1 MSTGNAEIDRLELAI
16 ESSANDALGELDR
29 LSSKLRNVGS
39 LIRNINR
46 NGNFDISFSRSSIQ
60 KVGRDMADN
69 LIKGFNLDKAETS
82 VKKQVRSLTKEIAEG
97 FAKNG
102 KSYDWGAPAE
112 KIASILKK
120 NGGVVNDVTEDYQ
133 RLYEAIKAINKIKIR
148 SADAK
153 SLGDDY
159 RNRNGLL
166 RQKFSQKEG
175 TPLDTVYGELSGQF
189 KGILPDASDIRT
201 VEDQFQ
207 ALNDALSY
215 YYKLRDSGLS
225 QPEGFEDDVYASI
238 VNEVKNLTSELE
250 RAKKANQEVK
260 SVKVDGNEKSINGIA
275 DALGNLSDSMDK
287 MSGSGISPS
296 DIGKIAQNIGKFE
309 DIDSGKILEVA
320 NSIKELGSSFS
331 FLEQINGSA
340 SELLAA
346 VREVRKLGNSSSLGK
361 KLNDSWKPDDMSN
374 LRIHRGDEYI
384 DDVDFDGPLR
394 NPVELETEASY
405 NAGAM
410 TATFGEAASKI
421 KNYADAVEQFG
432 KQAGNALNELGNTP
446 ISLNT
451 KSFEAQIR
459 NIKSQMQELR
469 SEGIGPGDS
478 QYDDASKQLAI
489 LKEQKAYYEKY
500 YKELA
505 RLSVASEKA
514 IGSEGG
520 AASLT
525 ADQME
530 ELAREKAGASLENK
544 KLAKSAQS
552 SSSSLGKETSKTR
565 SAAQSFA
572 RFAKSCN
579 GLLSVISKPIIN
591 GFKNLTKEIRN
602 SQKQYNTGFSTPRM
616 IGMSVL
622 YSTVFGTISSINQ
635 AIADGSNNLVQYSS
649 EYNHSIS
656 SIVSALTYLKNAW
669 AAAFA
674 PIVNV
679 VAPYLQSFIEML
691 ASALNSVGSFFAA
704 LTGKKLVVQAKKV
717 WQDYGATL
725 GDSGKEAADGLK
737 DAADAAKDL
746 QNYTL
751 GIDEL
756 NIIQPQDASSNPGSG
771 SGGQDSGLGN
781 ELLPSDMFE
790 TVEVEGE
797 VAGFAQRLREAF
809 LAEDWEGIGKILADG
824 INSGLEFL
832 YQAISWENVGPK
844 ITYFCNAFTTAFNSL
859 ADNINWDLL
868 GSTVGAGINT
878 VVNTLNLLID
888 GIDWT
893 GLGSHFAVGLMGM
906 VDEVNWFELG
916 RLIGNKFMIAW
927 ETLLGFVTSLDYG
940 EIGRSLAEGF
950 NGMISEIDL
959 GDIGTAIGTVVA
971 GIIEMFR
978 EFFANA
984 NWGEVGNQ
992 IKEGIS
998 NAISA
1003 ASDGGK
1009 NDGILAAMLG
1019 VGTIAGLSQVIGP
1032 ISKTF
1037 SDIAKLVGGSGLVK
1051 AFKDASTAT
1060 GKTGLSG
1067 AFDLLKG
1074 ALKGITGPVGIAVGA
1089 VAAIALGIVD
1099 LWNTSDSFRQSVS
1112 DMWDEISDAFSYA
1125 KTAIWDNTLSPLWD
1139 NLKDF
1144 FGSLY
1149 DLYESSGLK
1158 GIFEEVVV
1166 TVGNLLSDN
1175 IAGAIKIVATAFE
1188 TVGDI
1193 AEDTIDV
1200 LSGIVEFVT
1209 GVFSGDWD
1217 RAWSGVE
1224 KIVEGFKSGVED
1236 LFEGLWKTI
1245 GVIFSPV
1252 IDFFNEK
1259 FSDAYSAV
1267 KKVWQAAP
1275 GWFEDRW
1282 EDIQKAFSS
1291 VVEFFRKTF
1300 DNAYKAA
1307 QKIWQNVGKWFQDRW
1322 KDIQQAFS
1330 TVSSFFQK
1338 TFDNGYNSVKNAF
1351 KNIGSWFGDRWNDI
1365 KNVFSPVATFFG
1377 DAFNKAASA
1386 VKKAFN
1392 GIGSTFKSIANQ
1404 ILNPI
1409 KNAVNAIID
1418 GVNWIIGKLGVGTK
1432 LPHWS
1437 FPGFAKGSNG
1447 LPQDTIGMVNDQKGA
1462 TYKELIVPPNGKPFI
1477 PEGRNVLLPMK
1488 KGTKIMPAKQTKEFI
1503 ENVPHFKFGIGDF
1516 FAGAWDSFR
1525 DFTGDIWD
1533 YISNP
1538 SKIVKMAIDK
1548 FTDFSGIVEPWLS
1561 IAGGVVNKILDSA
1574 VSFVTKLFEKAG
1586 GEGVEGAVRWA
1597 LKIANDDS
1605 HGYDQAS
1612 RWGNPDYDCSSFVIS
1627 AFEQAGIRLKS
1638 AGATYTGNMY
1648 GAAKSVGFKDVTG
1661 SGGLKRGD
1669 ILLNRR
1675 NHTALYIGNGQIVQA
1690 SINEHGRT
1698 TGGRPG
1704 DQTGREIYV
1713 RSYYDYPWDNILR
1726 FVGYENGIGKI
1737 RLSDFLGNI
1746 PKLADGGIL
1755 TPGQLF
1761 MANEKGP
1768 ELLSRA
1774 GNRTTVM
1781 NNNQIVKSVSDGVE
1795 SAMTNQ
1801 VTRLEALMMQM
1812 IENQERILQKDLS
1825 LNIDGKRTSKQLSKA
1840 NKNAGYNFSPA

>member
-1 MSTGNAEIDRLELAI
+1 MSAGSNEIDRLELAI
-16 ESSANDALGELDR
+16 ESSANNALDELDK
-29 LSSKLRNVGS
+29 LSSKLRSVGN

-82 VKKQVRSLTKEIAEG
+82 VKKQVRALTKEIAEG

-120 NGGVVNDVTEDYQ
+120 NGGVVNDVTDDYQ

-148 SADAK
+148 SVDAK

-201 VEDQFQ
+201 AEDQFQ
-207 ALNDALSY
+207 ALNEALSY

-250 RAKKANQEVK
+250 RAKKANQDVK
-260 SVKVDGNEKSINGIA
+260 SVKVDGNEKAINGIA
-275 DALGNLSDSMDK
+275 ESLGNLSDSMDK
-287 MSGSGISPS
+287 MSGSGVSPS
-296 DIGKIAQNIGKFE
+296 DIGKIARNIAKFE

-346 VREVRKLGNSSSLGK
+346 VREVRKLGNTSSIGK
-361 KLNDSWKPDDMSN
+361 KLNDDWEPQDMSEIPIN
-374 LRIHRGDEYI
+374 RHDEYI
-384 DDVDFDGPLR
+384 EKPDYDESLSDS
-394 NPVELETEASY
+394 NPIDSSEWESY
-405 NAGAM
+405 NNVQQEIDECTESCRRFMAALDESLDGSKVKTFEGQISQLKSEMKSLEKSGLGQGDTDYDDLYDQM
-410 TATFGEAASKI
+410 TA
-421 KNYADAVEQFG
+421 
-432 KQAGNALNELGNTP
+432 
-446 ISLNT
+446 
-451 KSFEAQIR
+451 
-459 NIKSQMQELR
+459 
-469 SEGIGPGDS
+469 
-478 QYDDASKQLAI
+478 
-489 LKEQKAYYEKY
+489 LKELKAYYERY
-500 YKELA
+500 YRELN
-505 RLSVASEKA
+505 RLSLASENA
-514 IGSEGG
+514 IDGEGE
-520 AASLT
+520 AANLT
-525 ADQME
+525 ADQMRK
-530 ELAREKAGASLENK
+530 LAKEKAGASLENK

-565 SAAQSFA
+565 SAAQAFS

-579 GLLSVISKPIIN
+579 GLLSVISKPVIN

-622 YSTVFGTISSINQ
+622 YSTVFGAISSINQ

-669 AAAFA
+669 AVAFA

-691 ASALNSVGSFFAA
+691 ATTLNSVGSFFAA

-717 WQDYGATL
+717 WQDYGAAL

-756 NIIQPQDASSNPGSG
+756 NIIQPQDTNNNAGSG
-771 SGGQDSGLGN
+771 SGDKDSGIGS

-832 YQAISWENVGPK
+832 YQVISWENVGPK

-888 GIDWT
+888 GINWT

-940 EIGRSLAEGF
+940 KIGRSLAEGF

-1019 VGTIAGLSQVIGP
+1019 VGAMAGLSQVIGP
-1032 ISKTF
+1032 ISKAF
-1037 SDIAKLVGGSGLVK
+1037 LDISKLVGGSGLVK
-1051 AFKDASTAT
+1051 AFEEASAAT

-1067 AFDLLKG
+1067 AFELLKG

-1112 DMWDEISDAFSYA
+1112 DMWAEISDAFSYA

-1139 NLKDF
+1139 NLKEF

-1158 GIFEEVVV
+1158 KIFEDVVV
-1166 TVGNLLSDN
+1166 TVGNLISDN
-1175 IAGAIKIVATAFE
+1175 LAGAIKIIATAFE
-1188 TVGDI
+1188 AVGDV

-1200 LSGIVEFVT
+1200 LDGIVKFVT
-1209 GVFSGDWD
+1209 GVFSGNWEK
-1217 RAWSGVE
+1217 AWSGVE
-1224 KIVEGFKSGVED
+1224 KIVDGFVNAIED

-1252 IDFFNEK
+1252 VDFFDEK
-1259 FSDAYSAV
+1259 FSGAYNAV
-1267 KKVWQAAP
+1267 KNIWQSAP
-1275 GWFEDRW
+1275 GWF
-1282 EDIQKAFSS
+1282 
-1291 VVEFFRKTF
+1291 
-1300 DNAYKAA
+1300 
-1307 QKIWQNVGKWFQDRW
+1307 GDRW

-1330 TVSSFFQK
+1330 AVSSFFQT

-1365 KNVFSPVATFFG
+1365 KNVFSPIATFFG
-1377 DAFNKAASA
+1377 EAFDKAATA
-1386 VKKAFN
+1386 VKKAFD
-1392 GIGSTFKSIANQ
+1392 GIGNKFRDIANQ

-1418 GVNWIIGKLGVGTK
+1418 GVNWVIDKLGVGTK
-1432 LPHWS
+1432 LSHWS
-1437 FPGFAKGSNG
+1437 FQGFAKGSNG
-1447 LPQDTIGMVNDQKGA
+1447 LPQDTVGMVNDQKGA

-1503 ENVPHFKFGIGDF
+1503 ENVPHFKFGIGDL

-1533 YISNP
+1533 YVSNP

-1597 LKIANDDS
+1597 LKIANDNS

-1612 RWGNPDYDCSSFVIS
+1612 RWGSPDYDCSSFVIS
-1627 AFEQAGIRLKS
+1627 AFEQAGIPLKS
-1638 AGATYTGNMY
+1638 AGASYTGNMY
-1648 GAAKSVGFKDVTG
+1648 GAAMSVGFKDVTG
-1661 SGGLKRGD
+1661 SGELKRGD

-1675 NHTALYIGNGQIVQA
+1675 SHTALYIGNGQIVQA

-1698 TGGRPG
+1698 TGGSPG

-1713 RSYYDYPWDNILR
+1713 RSYYDYPWDSILR
-1726 FVGYENGIGKI
+1726 FVGYKNGIGNIKF
-1737 RLSDFLGNI
+1737 SDFLGGI
-1746 PKLADGGIL
+1746 PKLAGGGIL

-1761 MANEKGP
+1761 MANENGP
-1768 ELLSRA
+1768 ELLGRI

-1781 NNNQIVKSVSDGVE
+1781 GNDQIVKSVSNGVE
-1795 SAMTNQ
+1795 SAMTKQ
-1801 VTRLEALMMQM
+1801 VTRMEALMMRM

-1825 LNIDGKRTSKQLSKA
+1825 LNIDGKRANRQLSKA
-1840 NKNAGYNFSPA
+1840 RKNTGYSFSPA

>member
-1 MSTGNAEIDRLELAI
+1 MSAGSNEIDRLELAI
-16 ESSANDALGELDR
+16 ESSANNALDELDK
-29 LSSKLRNVGS
+29 LSSKLRSVGN

-69 LIKGFNLDKAETS
+69 LIKGFNLDKAEAS
-82 VKKQVRSLTKEIAEG
+82 VKKQVRALTKEIAEG

-120 NGGVVNDVTEDYQ
+120 NGGVVNDVTDDYQ

-148 SADAK
+148 SVDAK

-189 KGILPDASDIRT
+189 KGILPDAADVKTI
-201 VEDQFQ
+201 EDQFH

-260 SVKVDGNEKSINGIA
+260 SVKVDGNEKAINGIA
-275 DALGNLSDSMDK
+275 EALGNLSDSMDK
-287 MSGSGISPS
+287 MSGSGVSPS
-296 DIGKIAQNIGKFE
+296 DIGKIARNIAKFE

-331 FLEQINGSA
+331 FLGQINGSA

-346 VREVRKLGNSSSLGK
+346 VREVRKLGNTSSIGK
-361 KLNDSWKPDDMSN
+361 KLNDDWEPQDMSEIPIN
-374 LRIHRGDEYI
+374 RHDEYI
-384 DDVDFDGPLR
+384 EKPDYDESLSDS
-394 NPVELETEASY
+394 NPIDSSEWESY
-405 NAGAM
+405 NNVQQEIDECTESCRRFMAALDESLDGSKVKTFEGQISRLKSEMKSLEKSGLGQGDTDYDDLYDQM
-410 TATFGEAASKI
+410 TA
-421 KNYADAVEQFG
+421 
-432 KQAGNALNELGNTP
+432 
-446 ISLNT
+446 
-451 KSFEAQIR
+451 
-459 NIKSQMQELR
+459 
-469 SEGIGPGDS
+469 
-478 QYDDASKQLAI
+478 
-489 LKEQKAYYEKY
+489 LKELKAYYERY
-500 YKELA
+500 YRELN
-505 RLSVASEKA
+505 RLSLASENA
-514 IGSEGG
+514 IDGEGD
-520 AASLT
+520 AANLT
-525 ADQME
+525 ADQMRK
-530 ELAREKAGASLENK
+530 LAKEKAGASLENK

-552 SSSSLGKETSKTR
+552 SSTSLGKETSKTR
-565 SAAQSFA
+565 SAAQAFS

-579 GLLSVISKPIIN
+579 GLLSVISKPVIN

-602 SQKQYNTGFSTPRM
+602 SQKQYNTGFSTPQM

-622 YSTVFGTISSINQ
+622 YSTVFGAISSINQ

-669 AAAFA
+669 AVAFA

-756 NIIQPQDASSNPGSG
+756 NIIQPQDTNNNAGSG
-771 SGGQDSGLGN
+771 SGDKDSGIGS

-832 YQAISWENVGPK
+832 YQAISWENAGPK

-868 GSTVGAGINT
+868 GSTVGTGINT

-888 GIDWT
+888 GINWT

-927 ETLLGFVTSLDYG
+927 GTLLGFVTSLDYG
-940 EIGRSLAEGF
+940 KIGRSLAEGF

-959 GDIGTAIGTVVA
+959 GDIGTTIGTVVA

-1019 VGTIAGLSQVIGP
+1019 VGAIAGLSQVIGP
-1032 ISKTF
+1032 ISKAF
-1037 SDIAKLVGGSGLVK
+1037 SDISKLVGGSGLVK
-1051 AFKDASTAT
+1051 AFKNASAAT

-1067 AFDLLKG
+1067 AFELLKG

-1112 DMWDEISDAFSYA
+1112 DMWAEISDAFSYA

-1139 NLKDF
+1139 NLKEF

-1158 GIFEEVVV
+1158 KIFEDVVV
-1166 TVGNLLSDN
+1166 TVGNLISDN
-1175 IAGAIKIVATAFE
+1175 LAGAIRIIATAFE
-1188 TVGDI
+1188 AVGDI

-1200 LSGIVEFVT
+1200 LDGVVKFVS
-1209 GVFSGDWD
+1209 GVFSGNWEK
-1217 RAWSGVE
+1217 AWSGVE
-1224 KIVEGFKSGVED
+1224 KIVDGFVSGTED

-1252 IDFFNEK
+1252 VDFFSKK

-1267 KKVWQAAP
+1267 KRIWQAAP
-1275 GWFEDRW
+1275 GWFGDRW
-1282 EDIQKAFSS
+1282 RDIQRVFSP
-1291 VVEFFRKTF
+1291 VAEFFRKNF
-1300 DNAYKAA
+1300 DNAYKTV
-1307 QKIWQNVGKWFQDRW
+1307 QKIWQNVGSWFGDRW

-1330 TVSSFFQK
+1330 TVSNFFQT
-1338 TFDNGYNSVKNAF
+1338 TFNDGYTSVKNAF
-1351 KNIGSWFGDRWNDI
+1351 KDIGSWFGDRWNDI
-1365 KNVFSPVATFFG
+1365 KNVFYPVATFFG
-1377 DAFNKAASA
+1377 DAFNSAANA
-1386 VKKAFN
+1386 VKRAFD
-1392 GIGSTFKSIANQ
+1392 GIGDKFRDIANQ

-1418 GVNWIIGKLGVGTK
+1418 GVNWVIDKLGVGSK
-1432 LPHWS
+1432 LSHWS
-1437 FPGFAKGSNG
+1437 FQGFAKGSNG
-1447 LPQDTIGMVNDQKGA
+1447 LPQDTVGMVNDQKGA
-1462 TYKELIVPPNGKPFI
+1462 TYKELILPPNGKPFI
-1477 PEGRNVLLPMK
+1477 PNGRNVLLPMK
-1488 KGTKIMPAKQTKEFI
+1488 KGTKIMPAKETKEFI
-1503 ENVPHFKFGIGDF
+1503 ENMPHFKLGIGDF
-1516 FAGAWDSFR
+1516 FSGAWESFKN
-1525 DFTGDIWD
+1525 FTGSVWD
-1533 YISNP
+1533 YITNP
-1538 SKIVKMAIDK
+1538 EKLIQMAIDQ
-1548 FTDFSGIVEPWLS
+1548 FTDFSGVPSLLVSISKGVIDKVFGSVVDFVKGLFDKATTVEYNP
-1561 IAGGVVNKILDSA
+1561 SA
-1574 VSFVTKLFEKAG
+1574 
-1586 GEGVEGAVRWA
+1586 GVEQWRGLATKA
-1597 LKIANDDS
+1597 LQMTGQYSESNLSRLLMQMSTESGGNPNAINNWDINAKNGTPSKGLMQVIDPTFNAYKYPGYDNIWDPLS
-1605 HGYDQAS
+1605 NILAAIRYTLSRYGSLSRGWQGHGYAQ
-1612 RWGNPDYDCSSFVIS
+1612 
-1627 AFEQAGIRLKS
+1627 
-1638 AGATYTGNMY
+1638 
-1648 GAAKSVGFKDVTG
+1648 
-1661 SGGLKRGD
+1661 
-1669 ILLNRR
+1669 
-1675 NHTALYIGNGQIVQA
+1675 
-1690 SINEHGRT
+1690 
-1698 TGGRPG
+1698 
-1704 DQTGREIYV
+1704 
-1713 RSYYDYPWDNILR
+1713 
-1726 FVGYENGIGKI
+1726 GIGKI
-1737 RLSDFLGNI
+1737 TLSDFMGNI
-1746 PKLADGGIL
+1746 PRLAGGGIL

-1768 ELLSRA
+1768 ELLSRI

-1781 NNNQIVKSVSDGVE
+1781 NNDQIVKSVSNGVE
-1795 SAMTNQ
+1795 SAMTSQ
-1801 VTRLEALMMQM
+1801 VTRLEALMVQI
-1812 IENQERILQKDLS
+1812 IENQERIIQKDLS
-1825 LNIDGKRTSKQLSKA
+1825 VNIEGKRLNRQLSKA
-1840 NKNAGYNFSPA
+1840 RKNAGYSFSPA